1 MYYSYYNSSPTPTL
15 PPPPPKDP
23 WDGEEE
29 PQKQPRRKRSGAA
42 VVAIFLA
49 FLLLIAAG
57 TTALAVLNGRI
68 TGPEL
73 PAIADLLPDLP
84 QSSYDPGDS
93 FGNYDDDYGYGFGDN
108 FPSKENET
116 AETTVDRYPAGDTL
130 DLPLEGVPLSGELT
144 FQNIYTKV
152 LPSIVGIRAYGPT
165 RAATGTGVVLTADGY
180 IITNFHVIEGSS
192 DVEILLQDGYL
203 YDALLVGG
211 DRANDLAVLKINVS
225 GLTPAEFGDSD
236 LLQVGDPTLAIGNP
250 LGEELKNTMTDG
262 IISAINRDVNMDGV
276 TMTLIQT
283 TAALNPGNSGGALI
297 NIYGQVVGITNMK
310 MMSDYDTIE
319 GLGFAIP
326 SATVQSVATQ
336 LVAHGKLLG
345 RPTLGVTVQNM
356 PEALWS
362 QYDLPDDFEG
372 GVLVVAVQKG
382 SGAHESGVKVGD
394 IIVEADGQSIRSV
407 DDLLAAKDGLGVGD
421 KLKMKLWRATRYRTV
436 TVTLVD
442 QYELDNVKE

>member
-1 MYYSYYNSSPTPTL
+1 MYYSYYNSTPTPTL
-15 PPPPPKDP
+15 PPVPSKDP

-29 PQKQPRRKRSGAA
+29 PQKKPRRKRGGA
-42 VVAIFLA
+42 VLFIV

-68 TGPEL
+68 AGPEL

-84 QSSYDPGDS
+84 HSSHDPGDS
-93 FGNYDDDYGYGFGDN
+93 FGNYGDDYGFGYGDDFSDEDD
-108 FPSKENET
+108 PP
-116 AETTVDRYPAGDTL
+116 AETTVGRYPAGDTL
-130 DLPLEGVPLSGELT
+130 DLPLKGAPLSGELS
-144 FQNIYTKV
+144 FQKIYTKV

-165 RAATGTGVVLTADGY
+165 RGATGTGVVLTSDGY

-203 YDALLVGG
+203 YSALLVGG
-211 DRANDLAVLKINVS
+211 DRANDLAVLKINVT

-262 IISAINRDVNMDGV
+262 IVSAINRDVNMDGV

-326 SATVQSVATQ
+326 SVTVQSVATQ

-356 PEALWS
+356 PEAIWP

-372 GVLVVAVQKG
+372 GVLVVAVQPGSDAYKG
-382 SGAHESGVKVGD
+382 GIQAGD
-394 IIVEADGQSIRSV
+394 IIVEAGGKSIRSI
-407 DDLLAAKDGLGVGD
+407 DDLLDAKTGLAVGD
-421 KLKMKLWRATRYRTV
+421 TLRMKLWRPNRYRV
-436 TVTLVD
+436 VLVTLVD
-442 QYELDNVKE
+442 QYELDNISE